1 MLKYFLDLL
10 LVDGDLRFNFFK
22 LLENNFFKH
31 FPGFG
36 VKRMNDVLILTVGS
50 LFAGH
55 SDKEVVAAL

>member
-31 FPGFG
+31 FSGFG
-36 VKRMNDVLILTVGS
+36 VKRMNDVLIGYTY
-50 LFAGH
+50 
-55 SDKEVVAAL
+55 